1 MPGTSQIW
9 TRRCT
14 STQISGKVN
23 TLTPWGDT
31 SFFTRI
37 SPAQWIALS
46 LPNRYGGGMSLPMN
60 IPTALTTA
68 ATVTSGELG
77 LVLGPRAERLHM
89 LELSAVLAQRGAVR
103 VLDGGNSYNALYV
116 ARYIRRHTVQ
126 MEAALNRIAVA
137 RAFTCYQMVTLLQET
152 ACTEQLNAVE
162 LAEVAV
168 SPAPTLIL
176 DLLATFG
183 DESIDVGES
192 VRLLRLA
199 LIQLQRLC
207 RLAPVIVSLQPLRQP
222 ERAVLTELVLNAAT
236 HYFIRE
242 PLETAV
248 AQPSL
253 FSWK

>member
-23 TLTPWGDT
+23 TLTPWDDT

-37 SPAQWIALS
+37 SPAQWIALFPIS
-46 LPNRYGGGMSLPMN
+46 RYRGGMSLPTH

-68 ATVTSGELG
+68 TTVASGELG
-77 LVLGPRAERLHM
+77 LVIGPGAERLHM
-89 LELSAVLAQRGAVR
+89 LELSAVLAQRGSVR

-116 ARYIRRHTVQ
+116 ARYIRRYTVQ
-126 MEAALNRIAVA
+126 LEAALNRITIA

-152 ACTEQLNAVE
+152 A
-162 LAEVAV
+162 V
-168 SPAPTLIL
+168 SHTPTLVL
-176 DLLATFG
+176 DLLSTFG
-183 DESIDVGES
+183 DESIDLGES

-199 LIQLQRLC
+199 LVQLQHLC
-207 RLAPVIVSLQPLRQP
+207 RLAPVIVSLQPLRQS
-222 ERAVLTELVLNAAT
+222 ERTVLTEMVLNAAT
-236 HYFIRE
+236 HRFVRE
-242 PLETAV
+242 PPETAV

-253 FSWK
+253 FSTEQKTER